1 MSATYVS
8 KNTVVKECNTG
19 CIVIGVYAGNELAV
33 TPGSLEKSTAQSI
46 QTLLDNRDLPKCV
59 GSSVVLH
66 LPTKSNTTRII
77 LVRLGAK
84 DKVGAT
90 EYLKAIT
97 GVART
102 LKSLRADSVALFV
115 GEIRVKDRGLD
126 WQARRL
132 VEKLDYHT
140 YKFAMQKKT
149 GSREKNWKFQ
159 ICSENKKDLKHIR
172 SGVRVGKA
180 VSEGVRLARDLGNLP
195 GNVCSPTYLSE
206 RAQKLDSLGI
216 DVTVHDEAQMRE
228 FGMGALLSVS
238 AGSRQPAVL
247 IVMQY
252 AGGDE
257 GASPVVLVGK
267 GVTFDSGGISLK
279 PGAKMDEMKFDMCG
293 AAGVIGALHAAATLK
308 LPLNVIGIVPAT
320 ENLPDGIATK
330 PGDVVT
336 SYSGKT
342 IEILNTDAE
351 GRLILCDALTYAERF
366 KPAVV
371 VDAATL
377 TGACVMAL
385 GKIPAG
391 LFTEDDALAEELLD
405 AGQTSGDR
413 VWRLPLWD
421 DYQSQLDSNFADI
434 ANIGG
439 REAGA
444 ITAACFLSRFTS
456 KFRWA
461 HLDVAGTAWESGKN
475 KGATGRPVNILTQF
489 LIKRSQEAA

>member
-8 KNTVVKECNTG
+8 KFTVVKECNAD
-19 CIVIGVYAGNELAV
+19 CIVIGVYAGNDLAV
-33 TPGSLEKSTAQSI
+33 APGSLKKPTAQSI
-46 QTLLDNRDLPKCV
+46 QTLLDNRDLSKSV
-59 GSSVVLH
+59 GSSTVLH
-66 LPTKSNTTRII
+66 LPTESNTTRII

-84 DKVGAT
+84 DKLDASA
-90 EYLKAIT
+90 YLKAVT

-102 LKSLRADSVALFV
+102 LKSLRADTVAIFI
-115 GEIRVKDRGLD
+115 GAIQVKDRGLK

-132 VEKLDYHT
+132 VETLDYHV
-140 YKFAMQKKT
+140 YKFRMQKKA
-149 GSREKNWKFQ
+149 GGRAKKWKFQ
-159 ICSENKKDLKHIR
+159 VCSEDKKDLR
-172 SGVRVGKA
+172 LVRAGVRVGKA
-180 VSEGVRLARDLGNLP
+180 ISEGVRLARDLGNLP

-206 RAQKLDSLGI
+206 RAQELGI
-216 DVTVHDEAQMRE
+216 EVTVHDEAQMRE

-252 AGGDE
+252 AGGDK

-279 PGAKMDEMKFDMCG
+279 PGPKMDEMKFDMCG
-293 AAGVIGALHAAATLK
+293 AAGVIGALHAAARLK
-308 LPLNVIGIVPAT
+308 LPLNIIGIVPAT

-391 LFTEDDALAEELLD
+391 LFTEDDALADELLE
-405 AGQTSGDR
+405 AGQISGDR
-413 VWRLPLWD
+413 AWRLPLWD
-421 DYQSQLDSNFADI
+421 DYQNQLDSNFADI

-439 REAGA
+439 REGGA

-461 HLDVAGTAWESGKN
+461 HLDVAGTAWETGKN

-489 LIKRSQEAA
+489 LIKRSQQAA